1 MKNINRKKWIEEFV
15 KINTKE
21 GNLIQLKF
29 NYPQTVFYE
38 AIRKQ
43 ALEYKP
49 IRIIVLKAR
58 QEGISTATDSIVLSN
73 VVNSSNKKAGI
84 IAHKEDS
91 TKNLYSMIKL
101 MYDNLPYNFRPSTQY
116 SNAKE
121 LIFNNDQGTGLN
133 SSIRC
138 MTAGSSGVG
147 RSYTFH
153 YLHISEYAFWP
164 GNKSETLTGLLAT
177 VPDLPDTMVIIE
189 STPNGYEDFKERW
202 DKAVAGESEYV
213 PVFLGWNMLP
223 GYQKPYD
230 GFELTPEEE
239 ELKLIYNLTNE
250 QIAWRRYK
258 IKSEFNGNI
267 DMFKQEYP
275 ITPEEAFLGTGQ
287 CVFDKEI
294 VVNRLEKIKAK
305 KPLRKGQFKYTRDGN
320 DIDNIEWY
328 DDPEGC
334 IEIYEYPKPGYP
346 YVLSGDTAGIGSDEF
361 TGDVIDNTT
370 CNQAACLELITDED
384 LYAEQM
390 YCLGMFYNEALISV
404 ENNYSTYPTKTLWN
418 LGYRNQYQREI
429 DNSIVTKTIDKIGWL
444 TTSATRPVL
453 ISTIVEFIR
462 ENVDKINNVK
472 LLRECLTFI
481 KKPNGKKEAEN
492 GYHDDRVMSFGIAL
506 MSRDQQAYLP
516 LQQEKSNKIE
526 WPEPLRT
533 ADDDIEEDDN
543 YIIRW

>member
-43 ALEYKP
+43 ALENKP